1 MRDRSDPRMA
11 RWLSRLA
18 SASAVFTVTVGLS
31 GLAGWKFHIGALQ
44 TWGFAPVKMVANT
57 SACFLLLGVSLWL
70 LKNISSPPVGA
81 WRIVAKTSAA
91 IAGLAGLLSV
101 LEHIFGLD
109 FGIDQRLALV
119 SAADHAAGVRP
130 GLMSSI
136 TALDFLMLGLALLML
151 DWKTRRGDWPAQFLI
166 VGTTVPTTFG
176 LLALFLS
183 PNALPASMA
192 WPTVG
197 TFFVLAAGM
206 LCSRASWALG
216 GLLVRDTPGA
226 RLFRR
231 AAPTALLVLGLI
243 GLLISKPLLT
253 DSHFTW
259 IEVSVLALFSGILV
273 AGFVAWVAFVVERGE
288 AERKKLEEALNVSK
302 EQIDRPPDR
311 IEEPEAEA
319 VLRRKVHAGFA
330 MAVLLTG
337 MLGLLSWR
345 MAQQAADDADW
356 VGHTHEVS
364 TALEATLRHLVDVES
379 GCRGFALTGY
389 ESYLEPYES
398 GKYAV
403 DQDLH
408 ALRLLIAD
416 PDQERQLDRLDEEV
430 NARVEASKALI
441 ILRQSTGRVP
451 TETQLEPGKRIMDE
465 ARVTVARM
473 ESDERALLEE
483 RSRRLSSVRRSTIS
497 VIAIVSLFGVVF
509 LSLAGITV
517 SREIGISARA
527 RAQVSALNADL
538 ERRVAERT
546 AALGESEGRLAGVI
560 QSAMDAILTVDEEQ
574 RIVLFNAAAER
585 MFRCPAAEA
594 MGQPVTRFIPQRFH
608 GAHSGHIRK
617 FGDTGVT
624 NRTMGPKNVLWA
636 VRADGQEFQIE
647 ASISQVVTNGRK
659 LFTVILRDVTERV
672 KAGEVR
678 EHLAAVVDSSDDAII
693 SKDLNGIINAW
704 NRGAEKV
711 FGYSSSEVLGK
722 PMLMLFPPERVSEES
737 DILARIRRGDSVEHY
752 ETVRVQ
758 KDGARIDVSVTI
770 SPIRDSTGAVV
781 GASKIARDISERK
794 RAEEALRRSLAA
806 SEAALQ
812 QLAEQKFALD
822 QHAIVAITD
831 IHGTIT
837 YVNEKFCAIS
847 QYSEDELIGQNH
859 RILNSGHHSKEFF
872 QEMYRSI
879 AKGAVWHGE
888 IKNRAKDRSIYWVD
902 TTIVPFVGADG
913 KPSQYIAIRADITER
928 KRAGEA
934 LAGQALELSRYA
946 EELSTSQE
954 ALQGQT
960 MMLQSVLDS
969 MSEGLVVADENGK
982 FIIWNPAAERI
993 VGLGAEDV
1001 PSGEWN
1007 QHYGVFLPDTVT
1019 PFPPEQN
1026 PLLRAIQG
1034 EVCSAEMFLRN
1045 AELAEGVWIDS
1056 SASPLKNK
1064 DNVARG
1070 AVIAFRDITQ
1080 RKKDEQKIR
1089 KLNDEL
1095 EERVIERTAQLET
1108 ANKELEA
1115 FSYSVSH
1122 DLRAPLRHIGGF
1134 SKMLVEE
1141 FGSTLDPTAQHYL
1154 DRIQSGTQKMGQLV
1168 DELLG
1173 LARVGRHAINRQPT
1187 NLNSMVAEVITMLQ
1201 PEIEGRQVE
1210 WVFADLPVVECDP
1223 VLVKQVFQN
1232 LLANAL
1238 KFTRSPGGAGGSAR
1252 AETPAPTQAV
1262 IEISYAEVDG
1272 QLVFTV
1278 RDNGIGFNMKYV
1290 DKLFGVFQ
1298 RLHRAED
1305 FEGTGIGLATVQRIV
1320 QKHGGR
1326 VWAVG
1331 ELDKGAAFHFTLGTG
1346 TGAELKSNGA
1356 TAGG

>member
-1 MRDRSDPRMA
+1 
-11 RWLSRLA
+11 
-18 SASAVFTVTVGLS
+18 
-31 GLAGWKFHIGALQ
+31 
-44 TWGFAPVKMVANT
+44 
-57 SACFLLLGVSLWL
+57 
-70 LKNISSPPVGA
+70 
-81 WRIVAKTSAA
+81 
-91 IAGLAGLLSV
+91 
-101 LEHIFGLD
+101 
-109 FGIDQRLALV
+109 
-119 SAADHAAGVRP
+119 
-130 GLMSSI
+130 
-136 TALDFLMLGLALLML
+136 
-151 DWKTRRGDWPAQFLI
+151 
-166 VGTTVPTTFG
+166 
-176 LLALFLS
+176 
-183 PNALPASMA
+183 
-192 WPTVG
+192 
-197 TFFVLAAGM
+197 
-206 LCSRASWALG
+206 
-216 GLLVRDTPGA
+216 
-226 RLFRR
+226 
-231 AAPTALLVLGLI
+231 
-243 GLLISKPLLT
+243 
-253 DSHFTW
+253 
-259 IEVSVLALFSGILV
+259 
-273 AGFVAWVAFVVERGE
+273 
-288 AERKKLEEALNVSK
+288 
-302 EQIDRPPDR
+302 
-311 IEEPEAEA
+311 
-319 VLRRKVHAGFA
+319 
-330 MAVLLTG
+330 
-337 MLGLLSWR
+337 
-345 MAQQAADDADW
+345 
-356 VGHTHEVS
+356 
-364 TALEATLRHLVDVES
+364 
-379 GCRGFALTGY
+379 
-389 ESYLEPYES
+389 
-398 GKYAV
+398 
-403 DQDLH
+403 
-408 ALRLLIAD
+408 
-416 PDQERQLDRLDEEV
+416 
-430 NARVEASKALI
+430 
-441 ILRQSTGRVP
+441 
-451 TETQLEPGKRIMDE
+451 
-465 ARVTVARM
+465 
-473 ESDERALLEE
+473 
-483 RSRRLSSVRRSTIS
+483 
-497 VIAIVSLFGVVF
+497 
-509 LSLAGITV
+509 
-517 SREIGISARA
+517 
-527 RAQVSALNADL
+527 
-538 ERRVAERT
+538 
-546 AALGESEGRLAGVI
+546 
-560 QSAMDAILTVDEEQ
+560 
-574 RIVLFNAAAER
+574 
-585 MFRCPAAEA
+585 
-594 MGQPVTRFIPQRFH
+594 
-608 GAHSGHIRK
+608 
-617 FGDTGVT
+617 
-624 NRTMGPKNVLWA
+624 
-636 VRADGQEFQIE
+636 
-647 ASISQVVTNGRK
+647 
-659 LFTVILRDVTERV
+659 
-672 KAGEVR
+672 
-678 EHLAAVVDSSDDAII
+678 
-693 SKDLNGIINAW
+693 
-704 NRGAEKV
+704 
-711 FGYSSSEVLGK
+711 
-722 PMLMLFPPERVSEES
+722 
-737 DILARIRRGDSVEHY
+737 
-752 ETVRVQ
+752 
-758 KDGARIDVSVTI
+758 
-770 SPIRDSTGAVV
+770 
-781 GASKIARDISERK
+781 
-794 RAEEALRRSLAA
+794 
-806 SEAALQ
+806 
-812 QLAEQKFALD
+812 
-822 QHAIVAITD
+822 
-831 IHGTIT
+831 
-837 YVNEKFCAIS
+837 
-847 QYSEDELIGQNH
+847 
-859 RILNSGHHSKEFF
+859 
-872 QEMYRSI
+872 
-879 AKGAVWHGE
+879 
-888 IKNRAKDRSIYWVD
+888 VD